1 VFATVCVTELT
12 TDMTVWDGVV
22 VSPSEKAY
30 ERKDD
35 EDKDAGNEERMDVQ
49 DK

>member
-1 VFATVCVTELT
+1 VFLCVCDVDIT

-22 VSPSEKAY
+22 VTPSEKAY
-30 ERKDD
+30 EKKD
-35 EDKDAGNEERMDVQ
+35 EDEKEAGNEEKMDVQ